1 MKQSLHPATLL
12 SLFHMTLLKITITLV
27 GLAFAAC
34 QSNQSD
40 QTHTAPTNTPTP
52 AFSKPKAV
60 ADLEKTV
67 LAVHDSLMPAMSAL
81 MSLKKAVSERI
92 AELDA
97 EPASA
102 ETHQLKEQ
110 ALAIRT
116 ELANADQLMM
126 DWMHHYNG
134 DTLVT
139 LKEPQAMAYLK
150 AQQQKVNT
158 LRASIKKSITD
169 AQTYLK

>member
-1 MKQSLHPATLL
+1 
-12 SLFHMTLLKITITLV
+12 MTLLKITIILV

-34 QSNQSD
+34 QLNQSD
-40 QTHTAPTNTPTP
+40 KKNTDTRSNTKQ
-52 AFSKPKAV
+52 ASSKPTAV

-67 LAVHDSLMPAMSAL
+67 LAVHDSIMPAMSDL
-81 MSLKKAVSERI
+81 ISLKKAVSGRI

-97 EPASA
+97 KPASA
-102 ETHQLKEQ
+102 ETHQLKAQ
-110 ALAIRT
+110 GVAINT
-116 ELANADQLMM
+116 ELSNADHLMM

-139 LKEPQAMAYLK
+139 LNEQQAMAYLT

-158 LRASIKKSITD
+158 LRELIKKSITD
-169 AQTYLK
+169 AQAYLK